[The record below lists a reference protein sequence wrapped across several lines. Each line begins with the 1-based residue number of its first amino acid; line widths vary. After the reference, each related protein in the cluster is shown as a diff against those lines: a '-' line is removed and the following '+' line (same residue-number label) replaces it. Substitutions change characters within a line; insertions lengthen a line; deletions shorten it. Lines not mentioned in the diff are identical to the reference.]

1 MDVKEKQIFNLWDTN
16 GRRNDVLNA
25 LSIYLNILKEMKDEG
40 GFDHW
45 ASFPDSLTQLSFYQ
59 KAIEQSPEVFKKH
72 PQFDSF
78 VETLGL
84 DFSTTLNKNKLSK
97 LILNNQ
103 SLLRT
108 LDEAIEQRARH
119 YTSNLVRFGL
129 ASENRTITP
138 AGQAFLNGKIERDQI
153 EEFLPFSD
161 LNIIL
166 LRQLLKLRIFTR
178 EIEGKRKYY
187 SPFFVSLYLLLNND
201 TFDKNDFT
209 NIVQGISPYCNT
221 DQIRGLLLTNNY
233 AVLLNLIN
241 SIDIRT
247 PLEFVLPT
255 LVSKDVFNSYI
266 KNRKSGE
273 AQSCYYDFYVALY
286 SYVANPS
293 IDNYESLKN
302 CYLSEKDKIRKA
314 FCLGR
319 GLFDFGSNG
328 VYDLELFIQNNTDNP
343 FLNSVNLNSVFY
355 EFYEKSKYVDQLE
368 EYSDTTI
375 RALGATGLFKFKPN
389 VALSFKR
396 LFTIIFNHADIGNLF
411 FGEMTEEEYKNY
423 EVFDSCLFGANT
435 SISEILK
442 YGESDLNDVI
452 SKLSIEYGTSDKEI
466 IKNKIETKI
475 SDDFKKYIETN
486 YPLDKVIELLQLF
499 SDRTNDSKIKS
510 IVNPS
515 ATVPTIYEYIVGIA
529 WYYISEKD
537 FDLFNALNMTLNADF
552 EPEMHA
558 GGGAGDIVIN
568 YSNRSILI
576 EATLMNKV
584 AQKRGEWEPVLRHSL
599 NNKAEHMAIDSYT
612 FFVANELDFNTINI
626 WRAVA
631 AAPLRSTTSDTDING
646 IIIMPFSNSNI
657 ISFLKNSVHSSRII
671 EVVKESFSK
680 VPKITEFN
688 WFDDIIK
695 SL

>member
-16 GRRNDVLNA
+16 GRRNDILNA

-84 DFSTTLNKNKLSK
+84 DFTTALNKNKLSK
-97 LILNNQ
+97 LLLNNEE
-103 SLLRT
+103 LLRT

-138 AGQAFLNGKIERDQI
+138 AGQSFINGKIERDQI

-161 LNIIL
+161 INIIL
-166 LRQLLKLRIFTR
+166 LRQLLKLRIFTKQVD
-178 EIEGKRKYY
+178 GKRKYY
-187 SPFFVSLYLLLNND
+187 SPFFVSLFLLLNND
-201 TFDKNDFT
+201 MFDRGDFT
-209 NIVQGISPYCNT
+209 NIVQGITPYSDTEEIKN
-221 DQIRGLLLTNNY
+221 LLLTNNY
-233 AVLLNLIN
+233 AGLINLID
-241 SIDIRT
+241 SIDIQT
-247 PLEFVLPT
+247 PLVFMLPG
-255 LVSKDVFNSYI
+255 LISKDVFNSHI

-286 SYVANPS
+286 SYVDNPT
-293 IDNYESLKN
+293 IDNYEALKTS
-302 CYLSEKDKIRKA
+302 YLSEKDKIRKA
-314 FCLGR
+314 FCLGKS
-319 GLFDFGSNG
+319 LFDFGVNG
-328 VYDLELFIQNNTDNP
+328 VYNQTSFIQNNTNNP
-343 FLNSVNLNSVFY
+343 FLNSSNLNSTFY
-355 EFYEKSKYVDQLE
+355 EFYEKSKYVDQLY
-368 EYSDTTI
+368 EYSDTTM

-389 VALSFKR
+389 VALSYKK
-396 LFTIIFNHADIGNLF
+396 LFTIVFDKADIGNLF

-423 EVFDSCLFGANT
+423 EMTDSCLFGANT
-435 SISEILK
+435 SISEVLN
-442 YGESDLNDVI
+442 YGEADLNDVI
-452 SKLSIEYGTSDKEI
+452 SKLSIEYDTSDKEL

-475 SDDFKKYIETN
+475 SDDFKTYIEKN
-486 YPLDKVIELLQLF
+486 YPLDKVVTLLQLF
-499 SDRTNDSKIKS
+499 SDRTNDSKIKN

-515 ATVPTIYEYIVGIA
+515 ATVPTIYEYVVGIA

-537 FDLFNALNMTLNADF
+537 FDLFNSLNMTLDADF

-568 YSNRSILI
+568 YSNKSILI
-576 EATLMNKV
+576 EASLMNKA

-599 NNKAEHMAIDSYT
+599 NNKAEHMDIDSYT
-612 FFVANELDFNTINI
+612 FFVADELDFNTINI

-631 AAPLRSTTSDTDING
+631 AAPLRSTTNDTEING
-646 IIIMPFSNSNI
+646 VIIMPFSNENI
-657 ISFLKNSVHSSRII
+657 IKFLNNSVHSSQII
-671 EVVKESFSK
+671 EAVKESFNK
-680 VPKITEFN
+680 VPKITESN
-688 WFDDIIK
+688 WFNDIIN